1 MTTSEDVVF
10 GSSRKTNQAVC
21 AHLSLPCRHLTSSSS
36 SDRCSFFLLP
46 TTPRNSQFYID
57 NEAFESNTR
66 TTSPRTQAPL
76 ILDREALRASTH
88 TLYHSD
94 DLSFPYPIPTSP
106 SPIFNTCL
114 LLTLYVT
121 YVNPLISLACHAAP
135 ARFSPLGLPA
145 ESCRTKRC
153 LQLVCS
159 TLLFESIFLLLDPGG
174 NPYPCYPR
182 STRTPGR

>member
-1 MTTSEDVVF
+1 MLISLFRAATLPPPLHPI
-10 GSSRKTNQAVC
+10 GA
-21 AHLSLPCRHLTSSSS
+21 LSFSYPPHPEIH
-36 SDRCSFFLLP
+36 SFISTMKPLSP
-46 TTPRNSQFYID
+46 TLARPRLG
-57 NEAFESNTR
+57 
-66 TTSPRTQAPL
+66 RTQAPL

-121 YVNPLISLACHAAP
+121 YVNLLISLACHAAP